1 MNGNPDNSFL
11 YASNEDYKYPLHYQ
25 ENSAPD
31 KQQVRRL
38 ALNAITVFLALHP
51 EANPH
56 DYRIVLLL
64 DRAGALMADVVP
76 TDKYAREALN

>member
-1 MNGNPDNSFL
+1 MNDPAQTD
-11 YASNEDYKYPLHYQ
+11 EQ
-25 ENSAPD
+25 
-31 KQQVRRL
+31 QQVRRV

-56 DYRIVLLL
+56 DYRIVLTL
-64 DRAGALMADVVP
+64 DRSGALTADVVP